1 MFGPVRTYSDVFGY
15 VWIRSDAFGCF
26 RKRSDDFGKFRVFGD
41 VFDVFEHFRTFW
53 NVFERFRT
61 FSDVFGRV
69 RIHSDRFRRVG
80 MLVAFV
86 LYTGEAN
93 DEMCA
98 PTAPESS
105 EMCALKPFSCLF
117 VALAEKTT
125 TGFAGKYC
133 NDTTTYDVDM
143 YERLRTCTDNAL
155 GHVRSYN
162 HENKLI

>member
-1 MFGPVRTYSDVFGY
+1 MRSDTFGY
-15 VWIRSDAFGCF
+15 VRMRSDAFGSF
-26 RKRSDDFGKFRVFGD
+26 RTISELFVFLAT
-41 VFDVFEHFRTFW
+41 FSMFSNIFERFRTFS

-117 VALAEKTT
+117 VVVVVTLAEKTT
-125 TGFAGKYC
+125 TGFAGKQ
-133 NDTTTYDVDM
+133 
-143 YERLRTCTDNAL
+143 LA
-155 GHVRSYN
+155 
-162 HENKLI
+162 K

>member
-1 MFGPVRTYSDVFGY
+1 METFFNERVRTFSDVF
-15 VWIRSDAFGCF
+15 R
-26 RKRSDDFGKFRVFGD
+26 R
-41 VFDVFEHFRTFW
+41 FRTTCFFRYCLLCSGAALALLLLW
-53 NVFERFRT
+53 LSLAQLLLCSCFGSRLLFSNVFERFRT
-61 FSDVFGRV
+61 FSDVFRRV

-98 PTAPESS
+98 PAAPESS

-125 TGFAGKYC
+125 TGFAGKHPC
-133 NDTTTYDVDM
+133 LV
-143 YERLRTCTDNAL
+143 L
-155 GHVRSYN
+155 
-162 HENKLI
+162 